1 MPQRSL
7 PQTYFEAIDRVIN
20 CIDDRFD
27 QEDFKMYA
35 LWNRVL
41 LKVAKHSEYE
51 EQLKK
56 VIQFYKEDFD
66 KSLLRSQLLTFSS
79 NFQSNT
85 EKNSNITLS
94 AVCTYLQK
102 LSPGMRLLLSQI
114 ICLTSL
120 VLVAT
125 ATNFTAE
132 QSFSG
137 MWWAKSYLQR
147 TMWQQRLNNIT
158 VVHVHKKRT
167 DKLDLISIA
176 NEFIDGSETRLAR
189 FGCFDDTDGGRKNVP
204 VKTQPVQASLLCSDY
219 CVNFTGFVYI

>member
-1 MPQRSL
+1 M
-7 PQTYFEAIDRVIN
+7 DRVIN

-27 QEDFKMYA
+27 QDDFKMYA
-35 LWNRVL
+35 LWNRVT
-41 LKVAKHSEYE
+41 LKVAKYSEYE
-51 EQLKK
+51 DHLKK

-66 KSLLRSQLLTFSS
+66 KSLLRSQLLSFSI

-125 ATNFTAE
+125 ATNFTTE

-137 MWWAKSYLQR
+137 MWWAKSYLQS
-147 TMWQQRLNNIT
+147 TMWQQWLNNIT

-167 DKLDLISIA
+167 DKLNLITVA

-189 FGCFDDTDGGRKNVP
+189 FGCFDDTDGGRENVP
-204 VKTQPVQASLLCSDY
+204 VKTQPVQASSVMFWLLC
-219 CVNFTGFVYI
+219 